1 MGVDTHVLRLLTES
15 RKRGLSFRS
24 TIMIGRQNYY
34 QLKASDLRDALNITN
49 EDASGLFDQH
59 FIEPLLQRL
68 GASRIES
75 LDNST
80 YEQATIIHDLNQ
92 PIPGHLRL
100 SFSCVLDGGAIEHV
114 FNFPQAIRNCM
125 EMVAV

>member
-24 TIMIGRQNYY
+24 TMMIGRQTYC

-49 EDASGLFDQH
+49 EDASELFDQH

-68 GASRIES
+68 GASRVES
-75 LDNST
+75 LDNSA

-92 PIPGHLRL
+92 PR
-100 SFSCVLDGGAIEHV
+100 SEEHTS
-114 FNFPQAIRNCM
+114 
-125 EMVAV
+125 